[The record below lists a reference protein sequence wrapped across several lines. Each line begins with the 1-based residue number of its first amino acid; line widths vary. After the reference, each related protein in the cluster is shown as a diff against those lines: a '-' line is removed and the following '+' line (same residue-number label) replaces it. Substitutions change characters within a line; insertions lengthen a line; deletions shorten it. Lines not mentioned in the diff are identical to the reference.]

1 MRGGDGCT
9 KKTWGEEGGEEN
21 EVGAVSWGDKEEKYD
36 ERRGVERV
44 KG

>member
-9 KKTWGEEGGEEN
+9 KKTWGEEGGEEK